1 MEFPVLK
8 PMGLPLLKW
17 GDSLR
22 DHILDIPG
30 VGASEN
36 WLMEQ
41 FGPDRQPTS
50 WLDSVNEKLTEYSS
64 DFLERLHD
72 QEMSNRPRP
81 RPRQRPR
88 RQQARQQARPQA
100 SPYAGIMQQIASAP
114 SAPAMSAKEQ
124 QKAINQAILAA
135 RAPYDQS
142 IVEARAGLTGA
153 LRENQKVSAAIN
165 PTKAGA
171 AARDDAYRAELDTAA
186 KRMAAEVAAGNNANI
201 AGGGEAATRAA
212 QADDIAQAMIA
223 SQQAGGAAQSQNQ
236 ALMGDT
242 QATGIDNYLA
252 AQQADTE
259 KELRTDAA
267 RNIARLQRER
277 AASIAEAKAS
287 TRTSLAES
295 SADAAKVA
303 ADMQNQRLNLAL
315 KAMGMQQSE
324 QHRQWQ
330 REQKSKTDP
339 MDAIKLVLEMS
350 QKQSRIPF
358 DKDGDGKT
366 DSWGYGPTF
375 PRPYVESIVGQV
387 APWMQ
392 GTPFA
397 RYPAQAAL
405 QDQSAAFYQRLTDLF
420 KGF

>member
-1 MEFPVLK
+1 MGFGFGAGAAGLNIGDAVAGRK
-8 PMGLPLLKW
+8 PGESFDVAYAGGERAPGWLEAID
-17 GDSLR
+17 GFTQDALR
-22 DHILDIPG
+22 DLQRKL
-30 VGASEN
+30 AAAAAA
-36 WLMEQ
+36 
-41 FGPDRQPTS
+41 RPTPS
-50 WLDSVNEKLTEYSS
+50 
-64 DFLERLHD
+64 
-72 QEMSNRPRP
+72 

-88 RQQARQQARPQA
+88 RQQPRQQTN
-100 SPYAGIMQQIASAP
+100 PYAGIMEQIASAP
-114 SAPAMSAKEQ
+114 AAPAMSAKEQ

-153 LRENQKVSAAIN
+153 LRENAKTSAAIN

-171 AARDDAYRAELDTAA
+171 VARDEAYRAELDTAA

-223 SQQAGGAAQSQNQ
+223 SQQAGGATQSQNQ

-252 AQQADTE
+252 AQQAETE
-259 KELRTDAA
+259 KTLRTDTA

-277 AASIAEAKAS
+277 AASIAGAKAS

-295 SADAAKVA
+295 NADAAKVS
-303 ADMQNQRLNLAL
+303 ADMQNQRLELAL
-315 KAMGMQQSE
+315 KVMGMQQAE
-324 QHRQWQ
+324 QHRAWQ
-330 REQKSKTDP
+330 RQQKSQPNP
-339 MDAIKLVLEMS
+339 MDAIKLITGMTR
-350 QKQSRIPF
+350 QQSRVPF
-358 DKDGDGKT
+358 DKDGDGQP
-366 DSWGYGPTF
+366 DSWGYGATYPQQHIEA
-375 PRPYVESIVGQV
+375 VAGQI
-387 APWMQ
+387 APWMI

-397 RYPAQAAL
+397 RYPAQAAV
-405 QDQSAAFYQRLTDLF
+405 QDQGAAFYNRLTDLF